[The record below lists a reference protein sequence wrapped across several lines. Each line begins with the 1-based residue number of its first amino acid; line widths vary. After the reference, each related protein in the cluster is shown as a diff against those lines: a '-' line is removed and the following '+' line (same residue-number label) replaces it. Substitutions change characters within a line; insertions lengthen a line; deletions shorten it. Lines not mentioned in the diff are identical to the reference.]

1 MTSRLPSRIVPA
13 QCGIKWYE
21 VARSA
26 GVAMFRGKFETTIDA
41 KGRTSIPAKFR
52 EVLVDTFGD
61 ERFFLTKSSPVPL
74 GEGAFGYGL
83 VIYPYKKFLELE
95 AQLQSGEGLNLTMAQ
110 LAAVKRTVLVPAIE
124 CVADKL
130 GRVLVPNDLRKN
142 AFLER
147 EIHFVGMQ
155 TKIDIY
161 SQAVWAKVCEQDE
174 LNFPIDSPALAAL
187 GL

>member
-1 MTSRLPSRIVPA
+1 
-13 QCGIKWYE
+13 
-21 VARSA
+21 
-26 GVAMFRGKFETTIDA
+26 MFRGKFETTIDA

-74 GEGAFGYGL
+74 GEGVFGYGL
-83 VIYPYKKFLELE
+83 VIYPFQKFLELE
-95 AQLQSGEGLNLTMAQ
+95 QQLQTGTGLGLSLSE
-110 LAAVKRTVLVPAIE
+110 LAAVKRTVLVPAVE

-130 GRVLVPNDLRKN
+130 GRVLVPSDLRKS
-142 AFLER
+142 ALLER

-161 SQAVWAKVCEQDE
+161 SQAMWTRVCEQDE
-174 LNFPIDSPALAAL
+174 QNYPIDSPALAGL